1 MIALHVPLDRYL
13 PLAPTPIC
21 QAKFLVGDSFGSDKK
36 IHILERSAYEMCFRI
51 CSAAYEVFLHFQI
64 LFLLLFLF
72 KLKIKNKMN
81 KSMNKN
87 IAL

>member
-36 IHILERSAYEMCFRI
+36 IHILERSAYECVLESVAPHTKFFFTFSNI
-51 CSAAYEVFLHFQI
+51 I
-64 LFLLLFLF
+64 LNVISL
-72 KLKIKNKMN
+72 
-81 KSMNKN
+81 
-87 IAL
+87 